1 MAECAPLHSSEHS
14 TRHDLDGAHGVP
26 CLVSR
31 CAATGAA
38 ARSRS
43 PTPLSAHPTT
53 QVSQAERE
61 AEAALLELEIGPED
75 SVSVACMQRDGDGS
89 ARTPP
94 ERRLP
99 HHPPPPAHAP
109 ASEGARR
116 GAESGVRQETPV
128 VLEAADGTR
137 HEMAADLDGV
147 ASAAELQ
154 QGLRQAYTEISRDY
168 PRSPEI
174 TRGHPRACGRRTQ
187 TCSAR
192 CCRRGRCGCT
202 RGCSTAALCR

>member
-1 MAECAPLHSSEHS
+1 MQA
-14 TRHDLDGAHGVP
+14 
-26 CLVSR
+26 
-31 CAATGAA
+31 
-38 ARSRS
+38 
-43 PTPLSAHPTT
+43 
-53 QVSQAERE
+53 SQAERE

-75 SVSVACMQRDGDGS
+75 SVSVAWMQRDGDGS

-94 ERRLP
+94 ERRFP

-116 GAESGVRQETPV
+116 GAESGVRHETPV

-154 QGLRQAYTEISRDY
+154 QGLRQAYNEISRD
-168 PRSPEI
+168 
-174 TRGHPRACGRRTQ
+174 
-187 TCSAR
+187 
-192 CCRRGRCGCT
+192 
-202 RGCSTAALCR
+202 

>member
-14 TRHDLDGAHGVP
+14 TRHDLGAHGVP

-116 GAESGVRQETPV
+116 GVESEERQETPV

-154 QGLRQAYTEISRDY
+154 QGLRQAYTESSR
-168 PRSPEI
+168 E
-174 TRGHPRACGRRTQ
+174 
-187 TCSAR
+187 
-192 CCRRGRCGCT
+192 
-202 RGCSTAALCR
+202 